1 MILPRWVHQN
11 GYMSASIVPEAIWG
25 TRSNSSNWT
34 CSQTARVVRS
44 GGQSVQD
51 AVIGIGLHPVGV
63 DSAAGLEEHK
73 HGPRLPGHDSAEAT
87 KDRGGDLEQD
97 PPDSFPVILSLPVSD
112 PVQDRGGA
120 PRTGLTWTC
129 CNLHNLTADSPGIR
143 TVCTD
148 RNRQTGR
155 HSHPKG
161 GFQPLADTIFRDLV
175 ASL

>member
-63 DSAAGLEEHK
+63 DSAAILIPSE
-73 HGPRLPGHDSAEAT
+73 LA
-87 KDRGGDLEQD
+87 QC
-97 PPDSFPVILSLPVSD
+97 PVAIDHYAS
-112 PVQDRGGA
+112 
-120 PRTGLTWTC
+120 
-129 CNLHNLTADSPGIR
+129 
-143 TVCTD
+143 
-148 RNRQTGR
+148 GR
-155 HSHPKG
+155 ESG
-161 GFQPLADTIFRDLV
+161 QVVV
-175 ASL
+175 ASRHDHSPLPDTEIVCHYLACRNPIIHTAITQYNECFTSHWHGG